1 MQGDGSVWGE
11 TQGLLAWV
19 LVEAVFHL
27 DDNHTV
33 SAPYFA
39 GKLYLCFWYFS
50 VIIDMTCLKYMW
62 KKGKEKKR
70 EKRWSKEVLSS
81 KEIPPP
87 QSPLYTP
94 HT

>member
-1 MQGDGSVWGE
+1 
-11 TQGLLAWV
+11 
-19 LVEAVFHL
+19 
-27 DDNHTV
+27 
-33 SAPYFA
+33 
-39 GKLYLCFWYFS
+39 
-50 VIIDMTCLKYMW
+50 MW

-94 HT
+94 HTHDAGGGGGTGSLKEGRAHPQPTVRGYLDILSL